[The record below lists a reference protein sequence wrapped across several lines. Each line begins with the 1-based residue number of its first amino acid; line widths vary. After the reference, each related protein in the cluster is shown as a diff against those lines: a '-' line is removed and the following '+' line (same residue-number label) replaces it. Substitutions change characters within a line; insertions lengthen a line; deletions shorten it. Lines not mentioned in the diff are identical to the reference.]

1 MKTITLP
8 FRNNSHYKTVHGFT
22 LLEILVVMAILSI
35 LAVLI
40 VPKLSDRPKQAKR
53 LKGVLQ
59 IKSFQEALEQFYV
72 DEGVYPSTDQ
82 GLEPL
87 IKKKQDT
94 SKQYL
99 DTDRLPLDPW
109 NHPYLYLSP
118 GLENRSYDI
127 VSLGQ
132 DGQRGGQGWDK
143 DIESWNLDQEKS
155 F

>member
-1 MKTITLP
+1 MSVKMNKNL
-8 FRNNSHYKTVHGFT
+8 NQNQQGFT

-35 LAVLI
+35 LAVLV

-53 LKGVLQ
+53 LKTVLQ
-59 IKSFQEALEQFYV
+59 IKSFQEALEQFYI
-72 DEGVYPSTDQ
+72 DEGFYPKTDE

-87 IKKKQDT
+87 IRKKQDT
-94 SKQYL
+94 AKQYL

-118 GLENRSYDI
+118 GLEGRSYDI